1 MEQQESDRQTFAYTL
16 PFGVFM
22 AFLAVPEFLSMLGLA
37 GDSGGDTQ
45 LKLWL
50 FPIQTLAT
58 AIALALVWK
67 RLMFGP
73 HKGFLLATGCG
84 LLGIVVWLLPGHLFN
99 SVNMSEGWWKYLGFG
114 SRLDGFNPS
123 ATGEA
128 GSAGYLFT
136 IAVRFLRLVV
146 IVPLVE
152 ELFWRGFLMRYT
164 TDLEGDYWK
173 VPFGTYNLRSMLMV
187 TGGFV
192 LVHSSVDY
200 AAAIVFGLLMYAV
213 AVRTKSLSA
222 CVLMHAVANLV
233 LGCYVMSTESWGYW

>member
-1 MEQQESDRQTFAYTL
+1 MESQKTDPRTIAYTL

-22 AFLAVPEFLSMLGLA
+22 AFLAVPELLSMLGLSPT
-37 GDSGGDTQ
+37 DGGSLQ

-50 FPIQTLAT
+50 YPIQTLVA
-58 AIALALVWK
+58 ALALARVWK
-67 RLMFGP
+67 DLTFSP
-73 HKGFLLATGCG
+73 HKGLALATGCG
-84 LLGIVVWLLPGHLFN
+84 LLGIVVWLLPGHLFH
-99 SVNMSEGWWKYLGFG
+99 SLNMDEGWWKYLGFAD
-114 SRLDGFNPS
+114 RRDGFNPT
-123 ATGEA
+123 AAGEA
-128 GSAGYLFT
+128 GSMAYLLT
-136 IAVRFLRLVV
+136 IVFRFLRLVV

-164 TDLEGDYWK
+164 TDLDGDYWK

-187 TGGFV
+187 TAGFV
-192 LVHSSVDY
+192 LVHSTTDY
-200 AAAIVFGLLMYAV
+200 AAATIFGLLMYAV